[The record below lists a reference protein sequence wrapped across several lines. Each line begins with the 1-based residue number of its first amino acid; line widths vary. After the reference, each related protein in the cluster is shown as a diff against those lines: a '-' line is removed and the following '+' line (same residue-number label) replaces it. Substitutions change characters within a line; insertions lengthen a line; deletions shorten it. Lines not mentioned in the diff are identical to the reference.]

1 MARYTEESKG
11 TDSGNLHNRE
21 GILVLS
27 VDKNGKILRFNKECE
42 LMSGNGKKEVLN
54 RQLFDFLI
62 PERHVEQWEEIF
74 DYAKRNK
81 PINDFELPILTQRG
95 PEAMIS
101 WSAFPARNAG
111 GLVESIAFMGRLISH
126 ENDVKKSS
134 VERKEK
140 RNLGNKTDREPSNK
154 KNKNRVLFAS
164 GNKRLVLGGGAHRH
178 SKSFRDATKTKVPPK
193 REKKTTNSKKDRRI
207 CKVKVGKKKLNK
219 KHKEQLGDYNNFK
232 KTIKKLKEIN
242 EELKKENKKLGKK
255 VVILKTRLTDGKV
268 KQQRWDKTRDL
279 IEKKTV
285 SSFNRA
291 AHFLFDCTGV
301 NRKNDEFERM
311 MHELNERRSLL
322 DDFESQIVDDKNN
335 LADRRNEF
343 CKWREKLEMLE
354 EEITRRRVEL
364 AKQEQKFDE
373 YIVSSLSG
381 GVREWSSTDPGGK
394 VSSDVGD
401 LDAETVEHF
410 DSFDKI
416 PKCAAIIQRGKFKQV
431 NQSFAE
437 LFGYNAEEI
446 VEESLFDFVVSEG
459 FSDIEKYYL
468 RRLKGEKIDSYVAM
482 FHTKQNGKMAMEV
495 STEPINYRGEK
506 AEIAV
511 FKKLTDSHKDA
522 IAADKVEDEKGD
534 ASVSGEPGSK
544 PEENAAGGEIDQ
556 DQISDLAKKVQEDKQ
571 NAGFEVD
578 KNEGE
583 SGVSSGEEKP
593 SKSTVYGSAPG
604 TILED

>member
-1 MARYTEESKG
+1 MARYIEESKG
-11 TDSGNLHNRE
+11 KDSGNLHNRE
-21 GILVLS
+21 SILVLS

-54 RQLFDFLI
+54 KQLFDFLI

-126 ENDVKKSS
+126 ENDVKESS

-140 RNLGNKTDREPSNK
+140 RNLGNKTDGGSSNK
-154 KNKNRVLFAS
+154 KNKNRVLSAS
-164 GNKRLVLGGGAHRH
+164 GNKRLVPGGGAYRH
-178 SKSFRDATKTKVPPK
+178 SKAFRDAAKTKVTSK

-207 CKVKVGKKKLNK
+207 GKVKIGKKKLNK
-219 KHKEQLGDYNNFK
+219 KHKEQLDNHNNVK

-242 EELKKENKKLGKK
+242 EGLKKENKKLGKK
-255 VVILKTRLTDGKV
+255 VVILKTRLTNRKM
-268 KQQRWDKTRDL
+268 KQRKWDKTRNL
-279 IEKKTV
+279 IKKKTV

-291 AHFLFDCTGV
+291 THFLFDCIGV
-301 NRKNDEFERM
+301 NRKKDEFERM

-322 DDFESQIVDDKNN
+322 DDFESQIVDDKNS

-381 GVREWSSTDPGGK
+381 GVREWSSTDPGAK

-410 DSFDKI
+410 DNFDKI

-482 FHTKQNGKMAMEV
+482 FDTKQNGKMAMEV

-511 FKKLTDSHKDA
+511 FEKLTDAHKDA
-522 IAADKVEDEKGD
+522 IAADKVEDEKED
-534 ASVSGEPGSK
+534 ASVSGELDSK
-544 PEENAAGGEIDQ
+544 PEENAAGGKMDRG
-556 DQISDLAKKVQEDKQ
+556 QISDMAKKVQEGKQ

-583 SGVSSGEEKP
+583 SGVSS
-593 SKSTVYGSAPG
+593 
-604 TILED
+604 